1 MSKMYSFEDNIAATE
16 QSRNHEHWNRAY
28 RFFFPEMSD
37 MKEIPK
43 EDKRQNVGIDSI
55 VYLKDG
61 TPYNIDEKVDRK
73 GYPRF
78 LIEIW
83 QAHNKG
89 YPGWAVKEDQQTDYI
104 IYLVE
109 PKQDYYLIPYK
120 ELRTVYHEN
129 EEQWL
134 SNAKNRRNGFFYSD
148 VWNNTEDGEPW
159 NTHGVCIPFNTLR
172 KYMPSIQLWNPN
184 SQGDDNV

>member
-1 MSKMYSFEDNIAATE
+1 MSKMYSFEKNIADTE
-16 QSRNHEHWNRAY
+16 KSRNHEHWNRAY

-37 MKEIPK
+37 IEFIPK
-43 EDKRQNVGIDSI
+43 KDKRQNVGIDSI

-61 TPYNIDEKVDRK
+61 TQYNIDEKVDQK

-89 YPGWAVKEDQQTDYI
+89 YLGWAVKEGQQTDYI

-109 PKQDYYLIPYK
+109 PKQDYYLVPYK
-120 ELRTVYHEN
+120 ELRTLYHEN
-129 EEQWL
+129 EQQWL
-134 SNAKNRRNGFFYSD
+134 SNAKNRRNGFVYSD

-159 NTHGVCIPFNTLR
+159 NTHGVCIPFTTLR

-184 SQGDDNV
+184 SQGDDGV

>member
-1 MSKMYSFEDNIAATE
+1 MRKMYSFEKNIADTE
-16 QSRNHEHWNRAY
+16 QSRNHEHWDRAY
-28 RFFFPEMSD
+28 RLFFPEMSGI
-37 MKEIPK
+37 EFIPE
-43 EDKRQNVGIDSI
+43 EDERQRVGVDSI
-55 VYLKDG
+55 VSLKDG
-61 TPYNIDEKVDRK
+61 TQYNIDEKVDRQ

-109 PKQDYYLIPYK
+109 PKQDYYLVPYK
-120 ELRTVYHEN
+120 ELRDVYREN

-134 SNAKNRRNGFFYSD
+134 DYAKNRRNGFVYSD
-148 VWNNTEDGEPW
+148 VWNNTVDGEPW
-159 NTHGVCIPFNTLR
+159 NTHGVCIPFTTLR
-172 KYMPSIQLWNPN
+172 EYMPSVQLWNPN
-184 SQGDDNV
+184 S